1 MQTILTK
8 LPPGQSKLTYSAE
21 DILIHYVKG
30 SNGLVSLV
38 VAEDV
43 AGRRMPFAFLHELQ
57 KKVSPVTLDSIHHAH
72 S

>member
-1 MQTILTK
+1 VQTILTK

-21 DILIHYVKG
+21 DILIHYVKAAHG
-30 SNGLVSLV
+30 VVSLV

-57 KKVSPVTLDSIHHAH
+57 NKASCLIQTFDRK
-72 S
+72 

>member
-1 MQTILTK
+1 M
-8 LPPGQSKLTYSAE
+8 TYSAE

-30 SNGLVSLV
+30 SNGLVTLV

-57 KKVSPVTLDSIHHAH
+57 KKVRRRIDWPIAATHG
-72 S
+72 